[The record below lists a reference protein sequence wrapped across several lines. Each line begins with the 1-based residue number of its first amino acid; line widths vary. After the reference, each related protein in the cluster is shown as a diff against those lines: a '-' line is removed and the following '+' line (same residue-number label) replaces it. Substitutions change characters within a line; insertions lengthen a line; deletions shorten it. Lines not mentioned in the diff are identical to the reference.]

1 MDKYVLVPIDAAQ
14 RLPENKRKYY
24 PVKLKSNNSITELM
38 FEGDNWY
45 DNEWD
50 RTYELGQI
58 TNWYEEKPIEEVIK
72 ERMPSEE
79 EMKQG
84 AIEFAENMSYTN
96 DIINNQAH
104 LEGSTWL
111 RDKLLKQD

>member
-1 MDKYVLVPIDAAQ
+1 MDKYVLVPIDANE

-58 TNWYEEKPIEEVIK
+58 THWYEEKPIEEVIK
-72 ERMPSEE
+72 ERMPTEE
-79 EMKQG
+79 EIKRG
-84 AIEFAENMSYTN
+84 INENGGGESEC
-96 DIINNQAH
+96 IGFEAGV
-104 LEGSTWL
+104 EWL